1 MVNSNNKLEIF
12 ENFQIDYNL
21 PKYDKNKTVDV
32 GLTGS
37 IPTSINNSTF
47 IMSSGTNTVSN
58 MVFGGTIG
66 VPQSWVEIG
75 SAPDANDDN
84 TKTKKVPFWK
94 KWFEDKKN
102 KKIEKQRTMTIVGF
116 FSSLAKSLNDLKT
129 LQDIAIHYETAITN
143 ARNAGQTALVDK
155 LITRLESAK
164 SEAQLV
170 MVKLNKYILEEQIV
184 DFYKKTNKDKNLK
197 LTWIKHFIKPIPSK
211 ILDVKKDLDEQ
222 LIFDNY
228 VVLHYDPNNDATDL
242 SNEEKEEIIRRK
254 KDPILFGV
262 LKNSRR
268 LYYVGDWIDDYCDLT
283 LDVVI
288 ETLGEK
294 VSVLNN
300 ETVKTYIDRGERI
313 DERVKLP
320 NPNAVSAST
329 YQMPVFFEKVK
340 EEGKK
345 IVKKLTA
352 KKTTKKKK

>member
-1 MVNSNNKLEIF
+1 MVNRNNKLEIF

-21 PKYDKNKTVDV
+21 PKYDKNKTVEV
-32 GLTGS
+32 GLVGS
-37 IPTSINNSTF
+37 IPTNSGGFVINT
-47 IMSSGTNTVSN
+47 GTNTAST
-58 MVFGGTIG
+58 MVFGGSIG
-66 VPQSWVEIG
+66 VPIQNSWVEFG
-75 SAPDANDDN
+75 SGPEADGGVE
-84 TKTKKVPFWK
+84 TTKKIPFWK
-94 KWFEDKKN
+94 KWFEKKRL
-102 KKIEKQRTMTIVGF
+102 KKEEKQRTMTIVGF

-143 ARNAGQTALVDK
+143 ATKAGQTALVESLK
-155 LITRLESAK
+155 LRLESAK

-170 MVKLNKYILEEQIV
+170 AFKLNKYILEEQIV
-184 DFYKKTNKDKNLK
+184 DFYNQSKKDKNLK
-197 LTWIKHFIKPIPSK
+197 LTWIKHFIKPIPTK

-228 VVLHYDPNNDATDL
+228 VVMHYDPNNDATDL
-242 SNEEKEEIIRRK
+242 THEEKEEIIRRK

-294 VSVLNN
+294 VSELNN
-300 ETVKTYIDRGERI
+300 ETVKTYIDRGERT
-313 DERVKLP
+313 DERVKTP

-329 YQMPVFFEKVK
+329 FQMPVIFEKVK

-345 IVKKLTA
+345 IVRKLTP
-352 KKTTKKKK
+352 KKTIKKKK